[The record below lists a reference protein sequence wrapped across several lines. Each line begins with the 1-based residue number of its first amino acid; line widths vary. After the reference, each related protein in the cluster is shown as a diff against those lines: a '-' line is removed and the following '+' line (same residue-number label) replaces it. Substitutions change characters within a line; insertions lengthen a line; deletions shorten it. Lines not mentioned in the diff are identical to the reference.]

1 MRQRGAR
8 THAEG
13 MNTSAF
19 DTDAHSGAASS
30 APTDEPGATNA
41 PAGRRPLR
49 RAYHGRML
57 AGVAAGISDY
67 LDVDVTIIR
76 VAFVVFTVFGA
87 AGILAYLAC
96 LLLTPE
102 EGSDVSLAS
111 SLLDSVQ
118 HRHSQEV

>member
-1 MRQRGAR
+1 
-8 THAEG
+8 

-19 DTDAHSGAASS
+19 DTDAHDSAASS
-30 APTDEPGATNA
+30 APSAP

-57 AGVAAGISDY
+57 TGVAAGIGDY

-76 VAFVVFTVFGA
+76 VAFVVFTVLGG
-87 AGILAYLAC
+87 AGIPVYLAGA
-96 LLLTPE
+96 LLIPE

-111 SLLDSVQ
+111 SLLDSLQ
-118 HRHSQEV
+118 HQPSREV